1 MSTLLAK
8 CRGVLAVNEK
18 RRLNLSFSMAS
29 SLHRE
34 AWELLCAIPTGQ
46 RTETVCRAVCRMYGQ
61 DSLLDAVRRTI
72 REELHGTKMISAKEE
87 SEQPREAGDVGDDVL
102 GFLSAL
108 QNDGGEEY

>member
-1 MSTLLAK
+1 MD
-8 CRGVLAVNEK
+8 K
-18 RRLNLSFSMAS
+18 RRLNLSFSMS
-29 SLHRE
+29 SPFQRE
-34 AWELLCAIPTGQ
+34 AWELLSAVPPGQ
-46 RTETVCRAVCRMYGQ
+46 RIDAACRAVCRMYGQ

-108 QNDGGEEY
+108 QNDGGEEF